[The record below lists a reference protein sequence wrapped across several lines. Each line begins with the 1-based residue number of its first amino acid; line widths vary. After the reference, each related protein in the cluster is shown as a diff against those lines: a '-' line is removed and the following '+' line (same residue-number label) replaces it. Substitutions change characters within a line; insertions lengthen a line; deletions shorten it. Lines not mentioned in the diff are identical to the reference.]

1 MTTLAQIQAH
11 VGVAADG
18 RWGPNTAAAI
28 AKALGM
34 AQAAPAPSSAPWA
47 AAASRKPA
55 RNITT
60 IAVHCTATPEG
71 RHHTAADIRKWH
83 LAQNWADIGYHFVVQ
98 LDGTVEIGRPLD
110 QAGSHV
116 AGHNSNSI
124 GVVYVG
130 GVAADAKTPKDTR
143 TPEQKASLL
152 LLLRTLK
159 GANPSAVIQGHRDY
173 PNVAKACPS
182 FDAKGE
188 YASL

>member
-1 MTTLAQIQAH
+1 MTTLAQIQTH
-11 VGVAADG
+11 VGVTADG
-18 RWGPNTAAAI
+18 RWGPNTASAI

-34 AQAAPAPSSAPWA
+34 TQAVPAPPSAPWA

-55 RNITT
+55 RNITS

-83 LAQNWADIGYHFVVQ
+83 LAQGWADIGYHFVVQ

-110 QAGSHV
+110 VAGSHV

-152 LLLRTLK
+152 TLLRTLK
-159 GANPSAVIQGHRDY
+159 SANPAAVIQGHHDY

-182 FDAKGE
+182 FDARAE